1 MPHQIFSW
9 LAGRCAIPLDQAW
22 FCESS
27 RVVCNDATCCNCASP
42 EHTQCLAKCGM
53 DHARYPGCWLLIQ
66 DQLSGRYSAFML
78 WGGRH
83 AMHGLQTGNQRE
95 SDALVI
101 N

>member
-1 MPHQIFSW
+1 
-9 LAGRCAIPLDQAW
+9 
-22 FCESS
+22 
-27 RVVCNDATCCNCASP
+27 
-42 EHTQCLAKCGM
+42 M

-95 SDALVI
+95 FDALVI